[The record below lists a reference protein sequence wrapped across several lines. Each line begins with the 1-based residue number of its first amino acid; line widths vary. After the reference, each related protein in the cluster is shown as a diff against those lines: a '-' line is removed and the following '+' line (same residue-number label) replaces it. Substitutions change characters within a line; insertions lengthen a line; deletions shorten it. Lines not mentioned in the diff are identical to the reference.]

1 MTYNFDEPAQRR
13 GTDCFKYDAMR
24 MARGRDD
31 LIPLWIADMDFKL
44 PASILD
50 PLHDMVDR
58 AAFGYTFPSDR
69 YFAAVQGWFANRF
82 EWETKKRWIVRT
94 PGVVFAVALALQ
106 AYTRPGDAVLIQQPV
121 YYPFAKLIARNGR
134 ALVNNELVYEHGTYR
149 IDFADFE
156 RQIVEREVKLFI
168 LCSPHNPVGRVWTE
182 GELARM
188 GEICRAHDV
197 LVVAD
202 EIHADFVYSGHTH
215 RVFASVDEDFARHC
229 LVCTA
234 PSKTFNL
241 AGLQGSNIFIPDSD
255 LRKSYVDALGRLGD
269 LSVNMMAMAAT
280 TAAYETGGPWVDELV
295 NYLAGNVDAVRA
307 GLARV
312 PGVDLVEP
320 EGTYLMWLDCAG
332 LAERLGDTPLDA
344 FMVNDARLW
353 MNAGTKF
360 GGARGENF
368 ERMNIATQRATVE
381 KALGQL
387 ATAVARGA

>member
-1 MTYNFDEPAQRR
+1 MTYDFDEPAPRR

-44 PASILD
+44 PEGILS
-50 PLHDMVDR
+50 PLHEMVDR

-69 YFAAVQGWFANRF
+69 YYAAVHDWCARRF
-82 EWETKKRWIVRT
+82 GWETKKQWIVRT

-106 AYTRPGDAVLIQQPV
+106 TYTRPGDAVLIQQPV

-134 ALVNNELVYEHGTYR
+134 TLVNNELVYENGTYR

-156 RQIVEREVKLFI
+156 RQIAENDVKLFI

-182 GELARM
+182 DELARM

-202 EIHADFVYSGHTH
+202 EIHADFVYPGQTH
-215 RVFASVDEDFARHC
+215 HVFATVESAFARNC

-241 AGLQGSNIFIPDSD
+241 AGLQGSNIFIPDPG
-255 LRKSYVDALGRLGD
+255 LRKAYVDALGRLGD

-295 NYLAGNVDAVRA
+295 DYLAGNVDAVRS
-307 GLARV
+307 GLERV
-312 PGVDLVEP
+312 PGVSLVEP
-320 EGTYLMWLDCAG
+320 QGTYLMWLDCAG
-332 LAERLGDTPLDA
+332 LTHRLGDRPLDD
-344 FMVNDARLW
+344 FMVNEARLW

-360 GGARGENF
+360 GGAQGGNF
-368 ERMNIATQRATVE
+368 ERMNIATQRATVNE
-381 KALGQL
+381 ALARL
-387 ATAVARGA
+387 ARAVDRL